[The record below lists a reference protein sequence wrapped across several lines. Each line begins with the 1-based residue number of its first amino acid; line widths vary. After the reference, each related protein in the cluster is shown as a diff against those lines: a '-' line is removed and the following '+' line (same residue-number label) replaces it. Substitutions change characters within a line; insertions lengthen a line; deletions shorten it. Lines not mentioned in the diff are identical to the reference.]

1 MKSTTLCIVGA
12 LAFVALAA
20 SFNIDDSYINALHW
34 LLAGLGL
41 LCIMGLMLYWAADV
55 WEQICE
61 VLDYRT
67 ANGFCIESQTR
78 KLQADAS
85 RGLTTPRHQLP
96 PFKPGPTRQPAAVT
110 SLDKAYLAVIAQAKA
125 SGEAAGILQAQ
136 GGPGRPKAVNPYKK
150 GSRAYLVWMASC
162 EAVLEAKAAA
172 DAHHAHKQRTA
183 A

>member
-1 MKSTTLCIVGA
+1 MKSTTLCIAGA

-20 SFNIDDSYINALHW
+20 SFNIDNPYVHALHW

-55 WEQICE
+55 WGQICE

-85 RGLTTPRHQLP
+85 RGLETPRHQQP
-96 PFKPGPTRQPAAVT
+96 PFKAGPTHKPGAVT
-110 SLDKAYLAVIAQAKA
+110 SLDKAYMAVIAQAKA

-136 GGPGRPKAVNPYKK
+136 GGPVAVNPHKK

>member
-1 MKSTTLCIVGA
+1 MKSTTYAIAGA
-12 LAFVALAA
+12 LAFVAIAA
-20 SFNIDDSYINALHW
+20 SFNIDNSYINALHW

-41 LCIMGLMLYWAADV
+41 LCIMGIMLYWAADV

-85 RGLTTPRHQLP
+85 RGLPAPRHQQP
-96 PFKPGPTRQPAAVT
+96 PFKAGPTRQPGAVT

-125 SGEAAGILQAQ
+125 LGEAAGMLQAQ
-136 GGPGRPKAVNPYKK
+136 GGPAAVNPHKK
-150 GSRAYLVWMASC
+150 GSRAYLVWMTSC

-172 DAHHAHKQRTA
+172 DAQQQHDQRTA

>member
-1 MKSTTLCIVGA
+1 MKSTTYAIAGA
-12 LAFVALAA
+12 LALIALAA
-20 SFNIDDSYINALHW
+20 SFNIDNSYINALHW
-34 LLAGLGL
+34 VLAGAGL
-41 LCIMGLMLYWAADV
+41 LCLMGIMLYWAADV

-61 VLDYRT
+61 VLEYRT

-85 RGLTTPRHQLP
+85 RGLPAPRHQLP

-110 SLDKAYLAVIAQAKA
+110 SLDKGYMAVLAQAKA
-125 SGEAAGILQAQ
+125 SGEAAGLLQAQ
-136 GGPGRPKAVNPYKK
+136 GGPVAVNPHKP
-150 GSRAYLVWMASC
+150 GSRAYIVWLTSC

-172 DAHHAHKQRTA
+172 DAHQAHNQRTA